1 MAISHIV
8 VLAAALLALLTLPCV
23 VAAVAWAQERR
34 SPENDP
40 VHRHRPWTGLWEAPR
55 IILRETFSHPTEEV
69 VLVRRDRGR
78 GVVRLDQALAEDETD
93 RQAPVDGEVGG
104 RHEPT

>member
-8 VLAAALLALLTLPCV
+8 VLTAALLALLALPCV
-23 VAAVAWAQERR
+23 VVVVLRAHERR

-40 VHRHRPWTGLWEAPR
+40 VRHHRPWAGLWETPR
-55 IILRETFSHPTEEV
+55 VILRETFSHPIEEV

-78 GVVRLDQALAEDETD
+78 GVVRLDQAFAEDETD
-93 RQAPVDGEVGG
+93 RQAPAGGEAGG